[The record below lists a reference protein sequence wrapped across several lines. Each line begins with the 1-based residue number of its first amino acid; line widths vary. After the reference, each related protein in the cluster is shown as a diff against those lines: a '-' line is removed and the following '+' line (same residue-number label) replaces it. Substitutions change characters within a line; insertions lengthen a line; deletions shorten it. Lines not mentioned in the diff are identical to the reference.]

1 MSLPVASEASAP
13 PPNTLRTPTTHI
25 ATHNPLTKIS
35 KLHSSVP
42 AQWYSPLDA
51 NMNFATIYSSP
62 APSCF
67 TNDADIATHEA
78 LAASQS
84 KNLVKTGGT
93 VIRYVD
99 FAPGYECAMHRTKS
113 LDFGILVEGEIVG
126 ILEDG
131 TETRMQRGDV
141 WVQRGTMH
149 AWRNDG
155 EGWAR
160 MAFVLLASEEVVV
173 GGEVLEPRFMS
184 PEELAEVKKGWARKE

>member
-1 MSLPVASEASAP
+1 MSLPVASESVL

-25 ATHNPLTKIS
+25 STHDPVTKTS

-42 AQWYSPLDA
+42 AQLCSSPLDA
-51 NMNFATIYSSP
+51 NMNFATLYSSANP
-62 APSCF
+62 ASF
-67 TNDADIATHEA
+67 TDDADIAAHEA
-78 LAASQS
+78 LAATPF
-84 KNLVKTGGT
+84 KDLVKTGGT

-99 FAPGYECAMHRTKS
+99 FAPGYECVMHRTKS
-113 LDFGILVEGEIVG
+113 LDFGILVEGEIVSV
-126 ILEDG
+126 LEDG
-131 TETRMQRGDV
+131 TQIKMQRGDV

-149 AWRNDG
+149 AWRNEG

-160 MAFVLLASEEVVV
+160 MAFVLLDSEEVVV